1 MRLNVLPVASVAI
14 LLLLVFLDSSS
25 ALDRC
30 GPGFHSNSYG
40 RCTPNAGR
48 VIVPPRG
55 ACRRNTRD
63 TSCCSAGTLPSWIP
77 LAATVKALRGAT

>member
-1 MRLNVLPVASVAI
+1 MRLNVLPVAFVAI

-48 VIVPPRG
+48 VIVPPAAPVVVTPELPVVG
-55 ACRRNTRD
+55 APAPCRRGFHWQPR
-63 TSCCSAGTLPSWIP
+63 
-77 LAATVKALRGAT
+77 LRRCVA